1 METISVKVSR
11 TQQVKQYEPVTVE
24 VVHTVELQADED
36 VEERRLEIYK
46 GVTQAVKKYIDNEVR
61 KYRQKEE

>member
-24 VVHTVELQADED
+24 VVHTVELEADED

-46 GVTQAVKKYIDNEVR
+46 SVTQAVKKYIDNEVR